1 MTDENLN
8 DIEMFNKVMVSPVL
22 TPPELLGTI
31 LGAKRAAGSRS
42 HRQNLFAQS
51 QNLVFNE
58 SETQLY
64 LFIVKTRLKECF

>member
-8 DIEMFNKVMVSPVL
+8 DVEMFSKVMVSPVL

-31 LGAKRAAGSRS
+31 SWAKRAAGSRS
-42 HRQNLFAQS
+42 HRQNLFALS

-58 SETQLY
+58 SEIQLY
-64 LFIVKTRLKECF
+64 LFMVQTRLKECF

>member
-8 DIEMFNKVMVSPVL
+8 DVEMFSKVMVSPVL

-31 LGAKRAAGSRS
+31 LWAKCAAWSRS
-42 HRQNLFAQS
+42 RRQNLFALS

-58 SETQLY
+58 SETQLC
-64 LFIVKTRLKECF
+64 LFMIKTKLKECF